1 MVGKNAEWHLSKTK
15 TLTNFAK
22 VAKFASFIGQVKPKS
37 IIMGQNL
44 KKISES
50 TGLIQQQPLQTVS
63 RFNYIFNYH
72 PSKAQFKVQQTVK
85 MIPHL
90 KGYYFEIYTFYIM
103 NNVLKKTKFSLF
115 EKSVHKPK
123 TMAKETIP
131 EIKNNYDLYN
141 QLLKERKSI
150 FTEVISISKN
160 GNNKNYLEES
170 VDLEHNSYDG
180 KTILIINVKVN
191 KLNYFHFKLKCK
203 EVFPKPFFRF
213 DSDGGAHRNYI
224 DEIPAEEQQVTT
236 PHFHFYNQ
244 EGINI
249 AYKSDA
255 LKDEIQRKA
264 LEDIS
269 LCLSHFFQES
279 NIEPAFADTVEVQ
292 VQPEQFPFQDTNKN
306 PLANIIFP

>member
-1 MVGKNAEWHLSKTK
+1 
-15 TLTNFAK
+15 
-22 VAKFASFIGQVKPKS
+22 
-37 IIMGQNL
+37 
-44 KKISES
+44 
-50 TGLIQQQPLQTVS
+50 
-63 RFNYIFNYH
+63 
-72 PSKAQFKVQQTVK
+72 
-85 MIPHL
+85 
-90 KGYYFEIYTFYIM
+90 
-103 NNVLKKTKFSLF
+103 
-115 EKSVHKPK
+115 
-123 TMAKETIP
+123 MAKEIIP

-170 VDLEHNSYDG
+170 VDLENNSYDG

-191 KLNYFHFKLKCK
+191 KLNYFHFKLKCN

-224 DEIPAEEQQVTT
+224 DEIPLEEQSVTT

-244 EGINI
+244 DGVNI

-292 VQPEQFPFQDTNKN
+292 IQPEQFPFQDSNKN

>member
-1 MVGKNAEWHLSKTK
+1 
-15 TLTNFAK
+15 
-22 VAKFASFIGQVKPKS
+22 
-37 IIMGQNL
+37 
-44 KKISES
+44 
-50 TGLIQQQPLQTVS
+50 
-63 RFNYIFNYH
+63 
-72 PSKAQFKVQQTVK
+72 
-85 MIPHL
+85 
-90 KGYYFEIYTFYIM
+90 M

-115 EKSVHKPK
+115 EKSIHKPK
-123 TMAKETIP
+123 PMAKEIIP

-170 VDLEHNSYDG
+170 VDLENNSYDG

-191 KLNYFHFKLKCK
+191 KLNYFHFKLKCN

-224 DEIPAEEQQVTT
+224 DEIPLEEQSVTT

-244 EGINI
+244 DGVNI

-292 VQPEQFPFQDTNKN
+292 IQPEQFPFQDSNKN